1 MMKKKVLFVIN
12 TMGRAG
18 AERCLLHLLNAWE
31 EEGYELSLFSVLG
44 RGELFSEVPGHVRI
58 LNEAPSVSCVLDKK
72 ARRAFA
78 REILKGMM
86 KKRMFLRQLLPMLR
100 LLLWQI
106 REKKVDIKK
115 LCWKT
120 VSDTAPE
127 IMEEFDL
134 AVGYLQGAATYYVMD
149 HVKARR
155 KIVFLHNEYE
165 ASGYCPI
172 YDRDYYEKADRIY
185 CVSDYIA
192 KALKGVFPSCAGK
205 IETFYNFADA
215 DWVRKKAE
223 EGTADE
229 MRKEPGTICLL
240 TAARLEPVKAFDVAI
255 QAMALMKQKKI
266 RAVWYVLGEGS
277 LRQQLEKEIRA
288 KHVEDCFFL
297 LGQKENPY
305 PYIAACDIYV
315 QETRFE
321 GFCTSIT
328 EAVILGRKVVASDC
342 GGNTEQLTYYGT
354 GVLTQLTPRAIVEGI
369 EKAWNSDLPEADVT
383 SRQKKELERLK
394 KEAE

>member
-1 MMKKKVLFVIN
+1 MKKKILFVIN

-18 AERCLLHLLNAWE
+18 AERCLLHLLKAWKE
-31 EEGYELSLFSVLG
+31 EEYEISLFSVLG
-44 RGELFSEVPGHVRI
+44 RGELFEEVPGHVRI
-58 LNEAPSVSCVLDKK
+58 LNEAPEVSTVFDRD
-72 ARRAFA
+72 ARKSFVKD
-78 REILKGMM
+78 ILKGMI
-86 KKRMFLRQLLPMLR
+86 KKRIFLRQIFPVLKLLA
-100 LLLWQI
+100 WQVK
-106 REKKVDIKK
+106 EKKTDIKK
-115 LCWKT
+115 LCWKI

-127 IMEEFDL
+127 IEEEFDL

-149 HVKARR
+149 HVKAKR

-165 ASGYCPI
+165 ASGYCPLS
-172 YDRDYYEKADRIY
+172 DRIYYEKADRIY
-185 CVSDYIA
+185 CVSDYISEG
-192 KALKGVFPSCAGK
+192 LKKVFPSCKDK

-215 DWVRKKAE
+215 DWVREKAE
-223 EGTADE
+223 EDGALE
-229 MRKEPGTICLL
+229 MVRRPGRICLV

-255 QAMALMKQKKI
+255 QAMAFMKQKGI
-266 RAVWYVLGEGS
+266 LADWYVLGDGS
-277 LRQQLEKEIRA
+277 LRHQLEKEIKE

-342 GGNTEQLTYYGT
+342 GGNREQLTYYGT
-354 GVLTQLTPRAIVEGI
+354 GVLTQLNPQAIAEGI
-369 EKAWNSDLPEADVT
+369 EKAWNTPQPKVDVAC
-383 SRQKKELERLK
+383 RQKQELIRLK
-394 KEAE
+394 KETE